1 MITKIFLFLFLTPY
15 FILIPWKKYFFKL
28 DFYRGNQLLWSVF
41 KIEEEVFYGRI
52 PPIPKNLKYKFFSPL
67 LESFLLYTRQ
77 FGMPLF
83 NFLGEFKQQLGKDL
97 QMERKLLKELR
108 DGIIQFLFIG
118 FITFGFWGWAHIFL
132 GLKITYSLNFFLALF
147 LKLMGLILFLG
158 CYYFFKRRLLGSFN
172 TVFQSYYLF
181 WGLSSVGLPVV
192 EVLGACHILE
202 LRPSVGEQIILHKR
216 MESLVTSWK
225 DKGFPIKSSV
235 ENVIL
240 ELWDLYNL
248 KFQVFRRNLKIVNFL
263 IMALFYLS
271 AFFILLMDFMGVFL
285 IELK

>member
-1 MITKIFLFLFLTPY
+1 MIPKFFFVLFLIPY
-15 FILIPWKKYFFKL
+15 FLLIPWKKYFFL
-28 DFYRGNQLLWSVF
+28 LEFQRGNQLLLSIF
-41 KIEEEVFYGRI
+41 EIEEEVFSGRV
-52 PPIPKNLKYKFFSPL
+52 PLIPKIFKYKFYSPL
-67 LESFLLYTRQ
+67 LESFLLYSRQ

-83 NFLGEFKQQLGKDL
+83 NFLGEFKHQLGKDL

-108 DGIIQFLFIG
+108 DGVVQFIFIG
-118 FITFGFWGWAHIFL
+118 VISFGFWTWSHIFL
-132 GLKITYSLNFFLALF
+132 GLKISYSLNFFLAFF
-147 LKLMGLILFLG
+147 LQLLGLIIFLC
-158 CYYFFKRRLLGSFN
+158 CYYVFRKKLLGTFN

-192 EVLGACHILE
+192 EVLGACQILE
-202 LRPSVGEQIILHKR
+202 LRPSNGEQRILHRR

-225 DKGFPIKSSV
+225 DKGFPVKKSV
-235 ENVIL
+235 EDVIS
-240 ELWDLYNL
+240 ELWDLYNV